1 MLTEKQQNSFK
12 LLISLG
18 IINQLTDAWLNK
30 ALAPHRINQSQFNLL
45 NHFAR
50 HPDKEQTISQLAEV
64 MQMNQ
69 PGITKVVNKLS
80 EMNLIEI
87 RKDEQDG
94 RKKWIRINHQGLD
107 RVQSAFMSFLPT
119 VDQCFEQ
126 WDEKQLEQMLEH
138 SQRLQNWLDNN
149 RDA

>member
-18 IINQLTDAWLNK
+18 IINQLTDAWLSK
-30 ALAPHRINQSQFNLL
+30 ALTPHGINQSQFNLL
-45 NHFAR
+45 NHFSR

-80 EMNLIEI
+80 EMDLIEI
-87 RKDEQDG
+87 RKDANDG
-94 RKKWIRINHQGLD
+94 RKKWISINQQGLNK
-107 RVQSAFMSFLPT
+107 VQSAFFSFLPT

-126 WDEKQLEQMLEH
+126 WDDNQLEEMLEH

>member
-18 IINQLTDAWLNK
+18 IINQLTDAWLSK
-30 ALAPHRINQSQFNLL
+30 ALTPHGINQSQFNLL
-45 NHFAR
+45 NHFSR

-80 EMNLIEI
+80 EMDLIEI
-87 RKDEQDG
+87 RKDAHDG
-94 RKKWIRINHQGLD
+94 RKKWISINQQGLNK
-107 RVQSAFMSFLPT
+107 VQSAFFSFLPT

-126 WDEKQLEQMLEH
+126 WDDRQLEEMLEH